1 MPFRQEV
8 AVVVPFRLGVAA
20 VGHRNQAGVEVRQRT
35 HCTERGQRLCFSVV
49 GKVQAAVAEPRLEQA
64 HQGWEER
71 PRAHSQRTSDRSAG
85 CSLLLE
91 GTAH

>member
-1 MPFRQEV
+1 MPFRQAV
-8 AVVVPFRLGVAA
+8 AVVVPFRLGVEA
-20 VGHRNQAGVEVRQRT
+20 VGHRNQAAVEVCQRT

-64 HQGWEER
+64 HQGREGWTT
-71 PRAHSQRTSDRSAG
+71 AHSQRTSGRSAG
-85 CSLLLE
+85 CLLLQE